1 MCQALIQRII
11 VPTGGVKMIGT
22 QQIMKSAPI
31 YVKKTLSTALLLS
44 FFLIGVFRVEAAGI
58 ESFYPYITATLPIP
72 GYVSKLII
80 PRNTPNFLYAL
91 VGTDGKRKPSDKT
104 GLYIFD
110 VSDPAKVK
118 QISYLPV
125 VSPIGIDIS
134 PDGQTLFLYAY
145 HEPEG
150 LYGLLVLDV
159 SDPHA
164 IRQAGRLDIDILQ
177 ARLSVNGALLFVQER
192 ELVRNNNPSFFLS
205 IYGVSSAK
213 KPTPLARV
221 QRKWFSGKFFPTPDG
236 RHLILSQ
243 MEDFIVY
250 DITDPS
256 APREKFEVSPHL
268 GYPKEIGKDGTL
280 YLLNGYDLVL
290 ASIIPQVTQIGV
302 LRGRFSDA
310 DVRYVSEDNKTA
322 YISTIDKAIH
332 VVDLATKK
340 DPKVV
345 AKYNTPNYVGS
356 VAPARDDKLI
366 YAGLLGSIVVIDPAK
381 AIATSESLI
390 SAHAEALRQYKRKDL
405 KFDFERVGNAIN
417 VLEAAGIRTALK
429 RRPSGLSD
437 KMFASIL
444 NDYGFFLAKG
454 SREAEAIEI
463 YKSATVLDPTR
474 AIAYLNLGDSLRKQ
488 LSRVDSFREK
498 IALTK
503 EIKAAYIQYKELHGR
518 STPAIDSFL
527 ALNIIDRPIANF
539 CEYVAAYTNQG
550 RLRELI
556 GSGRSVEKGNNQG
569 TMRVEISYGGT
580 AHFPYVRFV
589 DNETNKEI
597 DEQIPDNGR
606 DAPWADNIDIVPFSD
621 GHHLLYHNYDGY
633 LVISA
638 PIGAAR
644 KTSRSCQFRM
654 HVIELFDKKATDTEL
669 CRLVQSSK
677 HPSFITFGKS
687 NYLHNEALEA
697 AGYPSNWTNESGAGE
712 VDFDNDGM
720 AETLVQL
727 KYASGAGPGCGYDF
741 FDLLNEGRDGFST
754 SKSRSLLLKMQG
766 IQQGARGLH
775 PVPYCRGNV
784 TGWFIYK
791 GTTYFETKYPKDQP
805 ENSQQEF
812 HTVSYIKNGQ
822 IERAC
827 EAEFKAR
834 VEVQR

>member
-1 MCQALIQRII
+1 
-11 VPTGGVKMIGT
+11 MIGT
-22 QQIMKSAPI
+22 QQLMKSTLTYAG
-31 YVKKTLSTALLLS
+31 KTLSTALLLS
-44 FFLIGVFRVEAAGI
+44 FFVTGAFRVEAIGI
-58 ESFYPYITATLPIP
+58 DSFYPYITATLPIP
-72 GYVSKLII
+72 GYVNKLII
-80 PRNTPNFLYAL
+80 PQKTPNFLYAL
-91 VGTDGKRKPSDKT
+91 VRTDGKRKPSDKT

-134 PDGQTLFLYAY
+134 PNGQTLFLYAY

-164 IRQAGRLDIDILQ
+164 IRQAGRLNIDILQ
-177 ARLSVNGALLFVQER
+177 ARLSVDGSLLFVQER
-192 ELVRNNNPSFFLS
+192 ELVRNNNPSLFLS

-213 KPTPLARV
+213 KPRPLARV
-221 QRKWFSGKFFPTPDG
+221 QRKWFSGNFFPTPDG

-250 DITDPS
+250 DITNPL
-256 APREKFEVSPHL
+256 APREEFEVSPHL

-280 YLLNGYDLVL
+280 YLLNGHDLVL

-310 DVRYVSEDNKTA
+310 DVRYISEDNKTA

-332 VVDLATKK
+332 VIDLATKK

-345 AKYNTPNYVGS
+345 EKYNTPNYVGS
-356 VAPARDDKLI
+356 VTPARDGKLI

-381 AIATSESLI
+381 ATATSESLI

-454 SREAEAIEI
+454 SREAEAIEV
-463 YKSATVLDPTR
+463 YKKATALDPAR
-474 AIAYLNLGDSLRKQ
+474 SVAYLNLGDCLRKQ
-488 LSRVDSFREK
+488 LSVVDSFQKK
-498 IALTK
+498 IDLTK
-503 EIKAAYIQYKELHGR
+503 EIKLAYLQYKKLHGKT
-518 STPAIDSFL
+518 TPAIDSFL
-527 ALNIIDRPIANF
+527 ALNIIDSPIADF

-550 RLRELI
+550 RLRELF
-556 GSGRSVEKGNNQG
+556 GSGGSVEKGNNQG
-569 TMRVEISYGGT
+569 SMRVEISYEGT
-580 AHFPYVRFV
+580 GHFPNVRFI
-589 DNETNKEI
+589 DNQTNKEI
-597 DEQIPDNGR
+597 DEQIPENGE
-606 DAPWADNIDIVPFSD
+606 DAPWADNIDIIPFLD
-621 GHHLLYHNYDGY
+621 GHHLLYHNYKDY
-633 LVISA
+633 LVIST

-644 KTSRSCQFRM
+644 KAGNGCRFAV
-654 HVIELFDKKATDTEL
+654 HVTESFDKKGTDTEL

-677 HPSFITFGKS
+677 HPSFIRFDKS
-687 NYLHNEALEA
+687 DFLDNEILDA
-697 AGYPSNWTNESGAGE
+697 AGYSHNWTNEFGAGE
-712 VDFDNDGM
+712 VDFDNDGK
-720 AETLVQL
+720 AETLVHL

-741 FDLLNEGRDGFST
+741 FDLLNEGKDGFST
-754 SKSRSLLLKMQG
+754 SKSRALLLKMQG
-766 IQQGARGLH
+766 IEDGARGLH
-775 PVPYCRGNV
+775 PVPHCRGNA
-784 TGWFIYK
+784 TGWFSYK
-791 GTTYFETKYPKDQP
+791 GITYFETKYPDDQP
-805 ENSQQEF
+805 QNSEQEF
-812 HTVSYIKNGQ
+812 HTVSYIKNGK